1 MYHLDQ
7 QKPKPLDEIHIFNAS
22 LIYSLQD
29 CGLQAYCVAP
39 EIKFLVTF
47 EFQSCEKTFETTK
60 PFTATFI
67 DACHWIEKLQRRFK
81 SEKRP

>member
-7 QKPKPLDEIHIFNAS
+7 QKPKPLDEIHIFDAS

-39 EIKFLVTF
+39 QIKLLVTF
-47 EFQSCEKTFETTK
+47 EFQLCEN
-60 PFTATFI
+60 
-67 DACHWIEKLQRRFK
+67 L
-81 SEKRP
+81 